1 MNLQDIE
8 TFCKDRSE
16 FSYKTFGTKQ
26 ERGPNGPLEHLRR
39 EVGEVMAEPKDRME
53 YADCFLLL
61 LDAYNRAE
69 LGDLFDLINDANT
82 KLEINKNRTWKKE
95 GLIYQHVK

>member
-1 MNLQDIE
+1 MELIDIK
-8 TFCKDRSE
+8 TFCKNRSE

-39 EVGEVMAEPKDRME
+39 EVDEVIAEPKDRTE

-69 LGDLFDLINDANT
+69 LGDLFDLINDANI

>member
-1 MNLQDIE
+1 MELIDIE
-8 TFCKDRSE
+8 TFCKNRSE
-16 FSYKTFGTKQ
+16 FSYQTFGTKQ

-39 EVGEVMAEPKDRME
+39 EVDEVMAEPKDRME

-69 LGDLFDLINDANT
+69 LGDLFDLINDANV

>member
-1 MNLQDIE
+1 MNLENIE
-8 TFCKDRSE
+8 KFCKDRSE

-39 EVGEVMAEPKDRME
+39 EVDEVIAEPKDRME

-69 LGDLFDLINDANT
+69 LGDLFNLINDANV
-82 KLEINKNRTWKKE
+82 KLEINKNRVWKKE